1 MSASQG
7 ALEPEPTPGAGHRG
21 IRRSGGDAFASA
33 RPGDS
38 TTRRVVP
45 PLAGVALALVAV
57 KLVAHVATNVWTPY
71 EFHRDAFLYMAM
83 GTHLRILHMDFP
95 PLMAVI
101 SESVRSI
108 AGVSLFAYR
117 MVPAVAG
124 TSVLLLAVLITRELG
139 GGRRA
144 QVLTALA
151 VLVNPLFLRSA
162 NLFQPVAL
170 DQLWWL
176 LGCYA
181 LARLD
186 NTGDAQ
192 WWLLLGVA
200 GGVGLMT
207 KFSILFF
214 GLAVLI
220 ALLITPHRRAFLGPW
235 PWIAAGIALVL
246 GSPSIVGQVN
256 LGFPVVE
263 QMASLSERQ
272 LARVGLGEFVTDQ
285 ILWQP
290 VGFLL
295 ALLGA
300 ATLLVHPAL
309 RRHRVL
315 GWVAIAS
322 FGIFVLLKGKSYY
335 YGPMYPLLFAAGAVA
350 LERIT
355 RRRLRAALTW
365 GAAAAVVAWGVL
377 AIPFGLPVVPPEPMA
392 RFSSAIGI
400 TTAVRTNWGEY
411 LPLPQDYADM
421 TGWRE
426 QVEAVARVY
435 RSLTPAEQAETVL
448 YGRNYGEAG
457 ALDAYGRELRLP
469 PVVSLAGSFY
479 LFGPGERTGR
489 VIIFLGVEP
498 DEIRTIACGSLELAD
513 RVTNRWGVPEE
524 RDVPIVVCREP
535 DMTIQE
541 FWNQVGHGYWG

>member
-1 MSASQG
+1 MQ
-7 ALEPEPTPGAGHRG
+7 
-21 IRRSGGDAFASA
+21 RSRTDREASA
-33 RPGDS
+33 AAVGTGSGHPDGVDAPHAS
-38 TTRRVVP
+38 HLVP
-45 PLAGVALALVAV
+45 PLATTAIVLIVA
-57 KLVAHVATNVWTPY
+57 KLLAHVATNIWTPY

-83 GTHLRILHMDFP
+83 GTHLRVLHMDFP

-101 SESVRSI
+101 SEAVRGI
-108 AGVSLFAYR
+108 AGASLFAYR
-117 MVPAVAG
+117 MVPAAAG
-124 TSVLLLAVLITRELG
+124 AAVLLFAVLITRELG
-139 GGRRA
+139 GGKRA
-144 QVLTALA
+144 QVLAALA
-151 VLVNPLFLRSA
+151 MLVNPLFLRSA
-162 NLFQPVAL
+162 NLFQPVVL

-186 NTGDAQ
+186 NTGDVK

-220 ALLITPHRRAFLGPW
+220 ALLLTRHRRAFLGPW
-235 PWIAAGIALVL
+235 PWLAVGIALVL
-246 GSPSIVGQVN
+246 GSPSVIGQVN
-256 LGFPVVE
+256 LGFPVIE

-272 LARVGLGEFVTDQ
+272 LARVGFGEFVTDQ

-295 ALLGA
+295 ALLGGV
-300 ATLLVHPAL
+300 TLLVHPTL

-315 GWVAIAS
+315 GWVALTT

-335 YGPMYPLLFAAGAVA
+335 YGPMHPILFAAGAIA
-350 LERIT
+350 LEQIT
-355 RRRLRAALTW
+355 RHRLRAALTW
-365 GAAAAVVAWGVL
+365 GAVGGVTVWGVL

-421 TGWRE
+421 TGWRG
-426 QVEAVARVY
+426 QVEAVAQVY
-435 RSLTPAEQAETVL
+435 RSLPPAEQAEVVL

-457 ALDAYGRELRLP
+457 ALDFYGRELGLP

-479 LFGPGERTGR
+479 LFGPSERTGR
-489 VIIFLGVEP
+489 IIIFLGVEP
-498 DEIRTIACGSLELAD
+498 DEIHTITCHSLELAD

-535 DMTIQE
+535 NMTLQE